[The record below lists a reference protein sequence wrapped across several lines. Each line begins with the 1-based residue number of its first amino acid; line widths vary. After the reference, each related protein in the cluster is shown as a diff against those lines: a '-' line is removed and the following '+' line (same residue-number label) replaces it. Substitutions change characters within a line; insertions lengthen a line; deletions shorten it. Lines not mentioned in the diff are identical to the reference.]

1 MTLNIQ
7 PGMVTHQSGSRITTV
22 AVAED
27 AGLRIRVKNGPD
39 SVNVDEFTREER
51 ITLARVLL
59 NGLNWGP
66 NFRIE
71 DFANGFGGPNER
83 EDRRAYVDS
92 FGPLL
97 GKSDTSARDLQTWI
111 DHEDSSWLMG
121 EWDER
126 IRTYYRDR
134 GYSGLAKV

>member
-7 PGMVTHQSGSRITTV
+7 PGMVTHQSGSRISTYSISP
-22 AVAED
+22 D
-27 AGLRIRVKNGPD
+27 GGLRVRVKNPGG
-39 SVNVDEFTREER
+39 VNLDEMDYAER
-51 ITLARVLL
+51 ISLARFLL
-59 NGLNWGP
+59 QGQVWGP

-71 DFANGFGGPNER
+71 DFANGYGGPNGP

-97 GKSDTSARDLQTWI
+97 GKGGSTSAVDLQTWI
-111 DHEDSSWLMG
+111 NHDDSSRLDG

-134 GYSGLAKV
+134 GYPR